1 MSSRCGCTPTT
12 SARSSAGAGAPPGR
26 CAPSS
31 ARWRRVATSG
41 STCWTP
47 TRSADPM
54 RVIVGRAGRPHG
66 IRGEVVIGVRTD
78 EPDLRFAVGAAV
90 DVLSSPDVA
99 DDEADDEAADVAG
112 ERLTVASKRWH
123 SGQLLVSFAGI
134 TDRTAAS
141 ELTGSWLSVDS
152 SQLPDTGDPDEF
164 RDHELIGLNVR
175 TAGGEPVGVVTDV
188 LHYGQDLLVVRRAE
202 GDAEGEFLVP
212 FVKAIV
218 PEVDVAAGLV
228 VIDPPPGLLDP
239 AEAQ

>member
-1 MSSRCGCTPTT
+1 
-12 SARSSAGAGAPPGR
+12 
-26 CAPSS
+26 
-31 ARWRRVATSG
+31 
-41 STCWTP
+41 
-47 TRSADPM
+47 M
-54 RVIVGRAGRPHG
+54 RVIVGRIGRPHG

-78 EPDLRFAVGAAV
+78 EPDLRFAVGAIV
-90 DVLSSPDVA
+90 DAASSG
-99 DDEADDEAADVAG
+99 DEAADVPG
-112 ERLTVASKRWH
+112 QRLTVASARWH

-175 TAGGEPVGVVTDV
+175 TADGEPVGVVTDV

-202 GDAEGEFLVP
+202 GECLVP

-218 PEVDVAAGLV
+218 PEVDIAAGLV

-239 AEAQ
+239 AQAQ

>member
-1 MSSRCGCTPTT
+1 
-12 SARSSAGAGAPPGR
+12 
-26 CAPSS
+26 
-31 ARWRRVATSG
+31 
-41 STCWTP
+41 
-47 TRSADPM
+47 M

-90 DVLSSPDVA
+90 DVSSSPDEAYGEADGA
-99 DDEADDEAADVAG
+99 DDVPDQ
-112 ERLTVASKRWH
+112 RLTIASKRWH
-123 SGQLLVSFAGI
+123 SGQLLVSFTGI

-188 LHYGQDLLVVRRAE
+188 LHYGQDLLVVRRSE
-202 GDAEGEFLVP
+202 GDAEGDATGDAGGECLVP

>member
-1 MSSRCGCTPTT
+1 
-12 SARSSAGAGAPPGR
+12 
-26 CAPSS
+26 
-31 ARWRRVATSG
+31 
-41 STCWTP
+41 
-47 TRSADPM
+47 M

-78 EPDLRFAVGAAV
+78 EPDLRFAVGAVV
-90 DVLSSPDVA
+90 DAGASA
-99 DDEADDEAADVAG
+99 DEADDVPG

-202 GDAEGEFLVP
+202 GDAGGECLVP

-218 PEVDVAAGLV
+218 PEVDVEAGLV